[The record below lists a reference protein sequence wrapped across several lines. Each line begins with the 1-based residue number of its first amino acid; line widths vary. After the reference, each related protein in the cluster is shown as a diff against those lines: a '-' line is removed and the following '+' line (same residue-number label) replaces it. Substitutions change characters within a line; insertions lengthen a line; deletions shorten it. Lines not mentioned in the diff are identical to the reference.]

1 MIEICKRLLK
11 IKRDEFEKSLIQT
24 MLFSSQFIMMHAQDF
39 LDQRIIEHGFFTP
52 QYETGSVENAITE
65 IV

>member
-1 MIEICKRLLK
+1 
-11 IKRDEFEKSLIQT
+11 
-24 MLFSSQFIMMHAQDF
+24 MMHAQDF